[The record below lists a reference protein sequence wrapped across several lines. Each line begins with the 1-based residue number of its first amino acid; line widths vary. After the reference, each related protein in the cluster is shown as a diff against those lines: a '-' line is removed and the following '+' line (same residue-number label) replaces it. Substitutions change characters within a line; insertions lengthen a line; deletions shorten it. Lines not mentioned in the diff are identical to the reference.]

1 MDVQYLNIYIDKDKL
16 KADVKRILKRDHIRY
31 VDLGLSIGYSH
42 QSIRTFFGSKGDS
55 RFIAAALIERFK
67 LNPND
72 YTKERLR
79 MAEKVEPVQTYM
91 AFTNRHED
99 LKELY
104 EVRRLIENVKGDF
117 EDELERYKDGDKHID
132 ADDRERYEFAVDS
145 LKLAWEKVSK
155 VDKQLRIIHSREE
168 QENGRAEE

>member
-1 MDVQYLNIYIDKDKL
+1 MDVQYLNIYIDKSKL
-16 KADVKRILKRDHIRY
+16 KADVKTILRKNHIRY
-31 VDLGLSIGYSH
+31 VDLGQSIGYSH
-42 QSIRTFFGSKGDS
+42 QSIRKFFSSDGDS

-72 YTKERLR
+72 YTKERLK
-79 MAEKVEPVQTYM
+79 MAEEVYRCEPVQAYM

-104 EVRRLIENVKGDF
+104 EARRLIENVKGDF
-117 EDELERYKDGDKHID
+117 EDELERYKDGGKHID
-132 ADDRERYEFAVDS
+132 ATDREKYEFAVDS

-168 QENGRAEE
+168 QENGK